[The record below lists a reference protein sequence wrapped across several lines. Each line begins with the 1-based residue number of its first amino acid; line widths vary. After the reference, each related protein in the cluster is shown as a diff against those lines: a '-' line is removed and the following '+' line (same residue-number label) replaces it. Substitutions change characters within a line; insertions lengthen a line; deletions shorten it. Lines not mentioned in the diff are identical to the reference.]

1 MLGQMFHLTQ
11 RDLGVRVS
19 EDSVDLLTS
28 KRVDGEVGVVAS
40 TERGIDRFGVVREG
54 VNDDLEDKA
63 LRFSFHDWMRM
74 TDRLSK
80 VNDFLTFFSRLS
92 VLVDTYWYGTK
103 EKIRDR

>member
-54 VNDDLEDKA
+54 VNDDLEDES
-63 LRFSFHDWMRM
+63 LRFSFHD
-74 TDRLSK
+74 DLSVLEFLSK
-80 VNDFLTFFSRLS
+80 VKTFLTFFSRLS
-92 VLVDTYWYGTK
+92 VLVDTYWHGTK
-103 EKIRDR
+103 AKIHHR